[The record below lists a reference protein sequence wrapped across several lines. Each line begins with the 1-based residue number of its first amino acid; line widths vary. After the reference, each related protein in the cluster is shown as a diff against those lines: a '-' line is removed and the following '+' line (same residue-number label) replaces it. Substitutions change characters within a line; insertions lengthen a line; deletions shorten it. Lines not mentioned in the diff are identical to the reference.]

1 MSFKELGQEI
11 IAINTANGWN
21 TTKPEQWEDT
31 YKIPAVLALVHS
43 EVSEALEAFRINDK
57 ENFIEELADVV
68 IRVLDLSE
76 GLEMDIETAIKKKL
90 EKNKTRGYK
99 HGGKKV

>member
-1 MSFKELGQEI
+1 MVGIQLNQS
-11 IAINTANGWN
+11 NGLIYIYI
-21 TTKPEQWEDT
+21 

-43 EVSEALEAFRINDK
+43 EVSEALEAFRIDDK

-76 GLEMDIETAIKKKL
+76 GLEMDIATKKPQLPLRLLISQNFTKF
-90 EKNKTRGYK
+90 
-99 HGGKKV
+99 